1 MGGSKDVHLVPAPDD
16 STAVVA
22 FQAAD
27 RARCQQR
34 EDEEP
39 DGHDGAHL
47 RASFL
52 PALTLRGEKGLTP
65 PEGVVR
71 PGRVRADSGR
81 TLSNAQCRT
90 RCTPVPA
97 FSLKAWGSS
106 LGPEHRE

>member
-1 MGGSKDVHLVPAPDD
+1 MVHDVAAARSGPRTRSGTGMGGSKDVHLVPAPDD

-47 RASFL
+47 RASTL
-52 PALTLRGEKGLTP
+52 PAVSPRRME
-65 PEGVVR
+65 VVR
-71 PGRVRADSGR
+71 RAG
-81 TLSNAQCRT
+81 
-90 RCTPVPA
+90 
-97 FSLKAWGSS
+97 WGV
-106 LGPEHRE
+106 